1 MPDLEKFVKNV
12 MYGGIGAAASL
23 VEKGGDLAR
32 SLVEKGQETVRNSQD
47 TADDIKRRLQEF
59 CDGLM
64 KRGEIDISKL
74 TPEQRAEL
82 RHQLEEM
89 DYQEIWGK
97 ETPEA
102 ADAPTAE
109 APETPEAPEAPADPE
124 PAEEPEAEDAPPAVT
139 LTDMTGREITLD
151 APAERVVALTAS
163 DCEILYALGAGDLL
177 VGRGEYC
184 DYPAEV
190 LDVPSV
196 QSGYDTNIEQII
208 ALEPQVL
215 LMSTMA
221 QTDEQVQQLEAAGV
235 RVVVSDA
242 QDIEGTYTAISM
254 IGELVGRQ
262 AEASSI
268 VESMQKTFDEIKA
281 NAGDG
286 TKSIYFEVSPLQYGL
301 WTAGSGTFM
310 DEIANMLG
318 LTNCFA
324 DVTGWGEISEE
335 QVLER
340 NPDYIVTISM
350 YYGEGPTPEEEI
362 LSRTGWENVTA
373 VKDGKIL
380 NLPNNELSRPAP
392 RLADGA
398 KALYDFV
405 YGE

>member
-1 MPDLEKFVKNV
+1 MKKNQILALLLAAV
-12 MYGGIGAAASL
+12 MLLAVLTGCAAKA
-23 VEKGGDLAR
+23 EPAQDEPA
-32 SLVEKGQETVRNSQD
+32 QTETV
-47 TADDIKRRLQEF
+47 
-59 CDGLM
+59 
-64 KRGEIDISKL
+64 
-74 TPEQRAEL
+74 
-82 RHQLEEM
+82 
-89 DYQEIWGK
+89 
-97 ETPEA
+97 
-102 ADAPTAE
+102 
-109 APETPEAPEAPADPE
+109 PETEEATPAE
-124 PAEEPEAEDAPPAVT
+124 EEPEAEDTASTVT

-151 APAERVVALTAS
+151 APAERVVALTAA

-196 QSGYDTNIEQII
+196 QSGYETNIEQII

-262 AEASSI
+262 AEAASI

-286 TKSIYFEVSPLQYGL
+286 TKTVYFEVSPLQYGL
-301 WTAGSGTFM
+301 WTAGSSTFM

-380 NLPNNELSRPAP
+380 NLQNNELSRPGP

-398 KALYDFV
+398 KAMYDFV